1 MSLRTLQKKGLKIVF
16 ASLIASMLMAMLA
29 VTSAGPAR
37 GHNLSGTMN
46 ITSPPKLKLDD
57 ALLQKMRV
65 VGFPGLGALAAAAT
79 LLVPFGLSTLRIW
92 RKDRSP

>member
-29 VTSAGPAR
+29 VTSA
-37 GHNLSGTMN
+37 HNLSGTMD

-65 VGFPGLGALAAAAT
+65 VGFPGLGALAAVAT